1 MSNSQHLPLY
11 LKIYQLTKFLYEM
24 VRNLPKQYKYA
35 LGKDI
40 LELSW
45 KCQDLVLEANA
56 LSHKE
61 KYPKILELSTVFDR
75 LKIRLRMAQ
84 EINLISKKQF
94 VHIQTYYAKEI
105 GEMVGGWLKWSQ
117 YPDE

>member
-11 LKIYQLTKFLYEM
+11 LRIYQLTKFLYEM

-45 KCQDLVLEANA
+45 KCQDLVLEANV
-56 LSHKE
+56 LSYKE
-61 KYPKILELSTVFDR
+61 KYPKILELSTVFDQ